1 MRGEVSIF
9 RGGAGGLL
17 YFSRGSLKGCL
28 RIGDSIWPEAV
39 ASETMKASKT
49 SCRSRLAESRRLRWI
64 APEHGDAA
72 PLLQLNIAT
81 EVVEGLMEWLKW

>member
-28 RIGDSIWPEAV
+28 RIGDNIWPDAV
-39 ASETMKASKT
+39 ASETMEASKI
-49 SCRSRLAESRRLRWI
+49 SCFSRLAVSRRLRWV
-64 APEHGDAA
+64 APEHEDAA
-72 PLLQLNIAT
+72 PLLQLKIAT
-81 EVVEGLMEWLKW
+81 ETVEDLIEWLK

>member
-28 RIGDSIWPEAV
+28 RIGDSICPEAV
-39 ASETMKASKT
+39 ASETMEASRI
-49 SCRSRLAESRRLRWI
+49 SRRSRLAVLRRLRWV
-64 APEHGDAA
+64 APEHGDATL
-72 PLLQLNIAT
+72 LLQLKILT
-81 EVVEGLMEWLKW
+81 EAVEGLME